1 MEEQNSV
8 TVPEYRAHDF
18 ASAESLLGF
27 FFCRGWCVTPLHG
40 LLLTFWGDMGYPC
53 FITGNNVCEKLIAVL
68 LVALQKGK
76 CRSHTFHFVFWGKIF
91 LEPIW
96 HRVSENADF
105 QSQSGA
111 QFSVTHSGKI
121 RPDPWWRSVCFRGF
135 SPQSAAQDR
144 ESRRWGDRCVC
155 RRARYLDHFQ
165 IAYTIVELYCHSSLL
180 FHRPH
185 TLACEYRLVRYSWPV
200 EIGWLHGSHSRWDCR
215 CTLPSFNNSSLLL
228 LLPAAI
234 KT

>member
-1 MEEQNSV
+1 MCDA
-8 TVPEYRAHDF
+8 TA
-18 ASAESLLGF
+18 
-27 FFCRGWCVTPLHG
+27 W
-40 LLLTFWGDMGYPC
+40 
-53 FITGNNVCEKLIAVL
+53 TGNNVCEKLIAVL

-76 CRSHTFHFVFWGKIF
+76 CRSHTFHFVLWGKIF
-91 LEPIW
+91 WNPSGTE
-96 HRVSENADF
+96 F
-105 QSQSGA
+105 QSWSGA
-111 QFSVTHSGKI
+111 RFSMTHSGKI
-121 RPDPWWRSVCFRGF
+121 RPDPWWWSVCFRGF
-135 SPQSAAQDR
+135 SPQSAAWDR
-144 ESRRWGDRCVC
+144 GSWCWGNCCVC
-155 RRARYLDHFQ
+155 HCARYLDHFQ

-200 EIGWLHGSHSRWDCR
+200 EIEWLHRSHSRWDCR